1 MRLSL
6 RPYHYCL
13 YWQHLSC
20 RWPMA
25 RPLPRSC
32 MALAL
37 HNPPSYIGYQR
48 RSIIWGMIPCRG
60 HAVPPHS
67 KSMRKFG
74 ILERPPHEL
83 RGVLSIGLN
92 RSKTSSSPHTSWLRK
107 CHREIQDEIC
117 LEDAGLYASLLAIA
131 DRCANQLFG
140 RASKHSATLSVI
152 RVNRFGMEVNA
163 A

>member
-13 YWQHLSC
+13 YGPHLWC
-20 RWPMA
+20 RWPIA

-48 RSIIWGMIPCRG
+48 RSIIWEMIPCRG
-60 HAVPPHS
+60 HTAPLHS

-74 ILERPPHEL
+74 ILERLPHEL
-83 RGVLSIGLN
+83 LCVLSIGIN
-92 RSKTSSSPHTSWLRK
+92 GSKTSSSSHTAWLRK

-131 DRCANQLFG
+131 DRFTNQLFG
-140 RASKHSATLSVI
+140 QASKHSATLSVI
-152 RVNRFGMEVNA
+152 RVNRLGMEVDA
-163 A
+163 T